1 MFQEIEILS
10 ETRSAFVFDDHA
22 HFVDADMSKQ
32 WEFAGKVAKIVK
44 SCESVLDRI
53 VQHAESDEDVE
64 KFTEAQN
71 LLNRIMSDA
80 FWHATK
86 AYNTREDCGLIH
98 RFKLA
103 DQSIEMMEKE
113 QNAST

>member
-10 ETRSAFVFDDHA
+10 ETRSCFMFDDHI
-22 HFVDADMSKQ
+22 HFVDADMTNQ

-44 SCESVLDRI
+44 ANESVLDRM
-53 VQHAESDEDVE
+53 VKRAESNEDVQR
-64 KFTEAQN
+64 FVEAQE

-86 AYNTREDCGLIH
+86 AYNNRENCGLIH
-98 RFKLA
+98 RFDLIKIA
-103 DQSIEMMEKE
+103 EKMSGE
-113 QNAST
+113 TQ

>member
-1 MFQEIEILS
+1 MFQEIKVLS
-10 ETRSAFVFDDHA
+10 ETRSCFVFDDHI
-22 HFVDADMSKQ
+22 HFVEADMTKQ

-44 SCESVLDRI
+44 ANESVLDRM
-53 VQHAESDEDVE
+53 VQRAESDEDVQ
-64 KFTEAQN
+64 KFVEAQN

-98 RFKLA
+98 RFRLG
-103 DQSIEMMEKE
+103 DQAIEMMEKE
-113 QNAST
+113 AQ

>member
-1 MFQEIEILS
+1 M
-10 ETRSAFVFDDHA
+10 

-44 SCESVLDRI
+44 ANESVLDRM
-53 VQHAESDEDVE
+53 VQRAETDEDVQ
-64 KFTEAQN
+64 KFVEAQN

-98 RFKLA
+98 RFRLG
-103 DQSIEMMEKE
+103 DQAIEMMEKE
-113 QNAST
+113 AQ